1 MKKYLLKYTFE
12 FLVIV
17 LGISVSFWLN
27 NWSESVKENNI
38 EKDLVNLLIIDI
50 ENKKNESKNDIGIF
64 NSAIETF
71 EKVLNTWET
80 TKKIDTTHLKSTLS
94 YLRLDT
100 PYFNEIS
107 PIYNSLS
114 NTKLWKNLPYELVN
128 EINNLYRMR
137 YQEIKIRFEKI
148 REIGTYCKLHFL
160 LPNDLIDLNRDTE
173 LISTIINTVDT
184 EYVLNVKL
192 LSYSVKNLSSL
203 TKKVID
209 DSESIIENLKTIIK
223 RNYRHLFFF

>member
-38 EKDLVNLLIIDI
+38 EKDLVNLLIIDV

-80 TKKIDTTHLKSTLS
+80 TKKIDTTHLKSTLR

-114 NTKLWKNLPYELVN
+114 NTKLWKNLPDELVN

-173 LISTIINTVDT
+173 VISTIINTVDT

-209 DSESIIENLKTIIK
+209 DSESIIENLK
-223 RNYRHLFFF
+223 NYNKTKL

>member
-38 EKDLVNLLIIDI
+38 EKDLVNLLIIDV

-64 NSAIETF
+64 NRAIETF

-80 TKKIDTTHLKSTLS
+80 TKKIDTTHLKSTLR

-173 LISTIINTVDT
+173 VLSTIINTVDT

-209 DSESIIENLKTIIK
+209 DSESIIENLK
-223 RNYRHLFFF
+223 NYNKTKL

>member
-38 EKDLVNLLIIDI
+38 EKDLVNLLIIDV

-80 TKKIDTTHLKSTLS
+80 TKKIDTTHLKSTLR

-114 NTKLWKNLPYELVN
+114 NTKLWKNLPDELVN

-173 LISTIINTVDT
+173 VISTIINTVDT

-209 DSESIIENLKTIIK
+209 DSESIIENLK
-223 RNYRHLFFF
+223 NYNKTKP

>member
-17 LGISVSFWLN
+17 MGISVSFWLN

-50 ENKKNESKNDIGIF
+50 ENKKNENKNDIGIF

-80 TKKIDTTHLKSTLS
+80 TKKIDTTHLKSTLR

-114 NTKLWKNLPYELVN
+114 NTKLWKNLPDELVN

-173 LISTIINTVDT
+173 VISTIINTVDT

-209 DSESIIENLKTIIK
+209 DSESIIENLK
-223 RNYRHLFFF
+223 NYNKTKL

>member
-50 ENKKNESKNDIGIF
+50 ENKNNENKDDIGIF

-80 TKKIDTTHLKSTLS
+80 TKKIDTTHLKSTLG

-173 LISTIINTVDT
+173 VISTIINTVDT

-209 DSESIIENLKTIIK
+209 DSESIIENLK
-223 RNYRHLFFF
+223 NYNKTKL

>member
-17 LGISVSFWLN
+17 MGISVSFWLN

-38 EKDLVNLLIIDI
+38 EKDLVNLLIIDV

-80 TKKIDTTHLKSTLS
+80 TKKIDTTHLKSTLR

-160 LPNDLIDLNRDTE
+160 LPNDLIDLNRDTKGIYE
-173 LISTIINTVDT
+173 IVKTVDK
-184 EYVLNVKL
+184 EYVLSVKL

-209 DSESIIENLKTIIK
+209 DSESIIENLK
-223 RNYRHLFFF
+223 NYNKTKP

>member
-1 MKKYLLKYTFE
+1 MNKYLLKYTFE

-17 LGISVSFWLN
+17 MGISVSFWLN

-50 ENKKNESKNDIGIF
+50 ENKRNENKSDIGIL
-64 NSAIETF
+64 NKALETF
-71 EKVLNTWET
+71 ERVTNTWET
-80 TKKIDTTHLKSTLS
+80 TKKIDTTDLKSTLS

-100 PYFNEIS
+100 PHFNEIS

-114 NTKLWKNLPYELVN
+114 NTKLWDNLPYDLVN
-128 EINNLYRMR
+128 DINNLYRIR
-137 YQEIKIRFEKI
+137 YEEIKLRFQKI
-148 REIGTYCKLHFL
+148 RENGTYCKLHFL

-173 LISTIINTVDT
+173 AIYEIVKTVDK

-192 LSYSVKNLSSL
+192 LSYSVEGLRSL
-203 TKKVID
+203 TKEIIID
-209 DSESIIENLKTIIK
+209 TESILENLKNHNKT
-223 RNYRHLFFF
+223 

>member
-17 LGISVSFWLN
+17 MGISVSFWLN

-50 ENKKNESKNDIGIF
+50 ENKRNENKSDIGIL
-64 NSAIETF
+64 NKALETF
-71 EKVLNTWET
+71 ERVINTWET
-80 TKKIDTTHLKSTLS
+80 TKKIDTTDLKSTLS

-100 PYFNEIS
+100 PHFNEIS

-114 NTKLWKNLPYELVN
+114 NTKLWDNLPYDLVN
-128 EINNLYRMR
+128 DINNLYRIR
-137 YQEIKIRFEKI
+137 YEEIKLRFQKI
-148 REIGTYCKLHFL
+148 RENGTYCKLHFL

-173 LISTIINTVDT
+173 AIYEIVKTVDK

-192 LSYSVKNLSSL
+192 LSYSVEGLRSL
-203 TKKVID
+203 TKEIIID
-209 DSESIIENLKTIIK
+209 TESILENLKNHNKT
-223 RNYRHLFFF
+223 

>member
-17 LGISVSFWLN
+17 MGISVSFWLN

-38 EKDLVNLLIIDI
+38 EKDLVNLLIIDV

-80 TKKIDTTHLKSTLS
+80 TKKIDTTHLKSTLR

-173 LISTIINTVDT
+173 VISTIINTVDT

-209 DSESIIENLKTIIK
+209 DSESIIENLK
-223 RNYRHLFFF
+223 NYNKTKP

>member
-50 ENKKNESKNDIGIF
+50 ENKKNENKDDIRIF

-80 TKKIDTTHLKSTLS
+80 TKKIDTTHLKSTLR

-173 LISTIINTVDT
+173 VISTIINTVDT

-209 DSESIIENLKTIIK
+209 DSESIIENLK
-223 RNYRHLFFF
+223 NYNKTKL

>member
-38 EKDLVNLLIIDI
+38 EKDLVNLLIIDV

-80 TKKIDTTHLKSTLS
+80 TKKIDTTHLKSTLR

-173 LISTIINTVDT
+173 VISTIINTVDT

-192 LSYSVKNLSSL
+192 LAYSVKNLSSL

-209 DSESIIENLKTIIK
+209 DSESIIENLK
-223 RNYRHLFFF
+223 NYNKTKP

>member
-17 LGISVSFWLN
+17 MGISVSFWLN
-27 NWSESVKENNI
+27 NWSESVKQNNI

-50 ENKKNESKNDIGIF
+50 ENKRNENKNDIGIF
-64 NSAIETF
+64 NRGIEIF
-71 EKVLNTWET
+71 ERVTNTWET
-80 TKKIDTTHLKSTLS
+80 TKKIDTTDLKSTLS

-100 PYFNEIS
+100 PYFNQIS

-114 NTKLWKNLPYELVN
+114 NTKLWDNLPYDLVN
-128 EINNLYRMR
+128 DINNLYRMR
-137 YQEIKIRFEKI
+137 YEEIKLRFEKI
-148 REIGTYCKLHFL
+148 RENGTYCKLHFL

-173 LISTIINTVDT
+173 AIYEIVKTVDK

-192 LSYSVKNLSSL
+192 LSYSIENLRSL
-203 TKKVID
+203 TK
-209 DSESIIENLKTIIK
+209 EIIVDTENILENLK
-223 RNYRHLFFF
+223 NYNKTK

>member
-1 MKKYLLKYTFE
+1 MNKYLLKYTFE

-17 LGISVSFWLN
+17 MGISVSFWLN

-50 ENKKNESKNDIGIF
+50 ENKRNENKSDIGIL
-64 NSAIETF
+64 NKALETF
-71 EKVLNTWET
+71 ERVINTWET
-80 TKKIDTTHLKSTLS
+80 TKKIDTTDLKSTLS

-100 PYFNEIS
+100 PHFNEIS

-114 NTKLWKNLPYELVN
+114 NTKLWDNLPYDLVN
-128 EINNLYRMR
+128 DINNLYRIR
-137 YQEIKIRFEKI
+137 YEEIKLRFQKI
-148 REIGTYCKLHFL
+148 RENGTYCKLHFL

-173 LISTIINTVDT
+173 AIYEIVKTVDK

-192 LSYSVKNLSSL
+192 LSYSVEGLRSL
-203 TKKVID
+203 TKEIIID
-209 DSESIIENLKTIIK
+209 TESILENLKNHNKT
-223 RNYRHLFFF
+223 

>member
-17 LGISVSFWLN
+17 MGISVSFWLN

-38 EKDLVNLLIIDI
+38 EKDLVNLLIIDV

-80 TKKIDTTHLKSTLS
+80 TKKIDTTHLKSTLR

-173 LISTIINTVDT
+173 MISTIINTVDT

-209 DSESIIENLKTIIK
+209 DSESIIENLK
-223 RNYRHLFFF
+223 NYNKTKL

>member
-38 EKDLVNLLIIDI
+38 EKDLVNLLIIDV

-80 TKKIDTTHLKSTLS
+80 TKKIDTTHLKSTLR

-173 LISTIINTVDT
+173 VISTIINTVDT

-209 DSESIIENLKTIIK
+209 DSESIIENLK
-223 RNYRHLFFF
+223 NYNKTKP

>member
-38 EKDLVNLLIIDI
+38 EKDLVNLLIIDV
-50 ENKKNESKNDIGIF
+50 ENKRNESKNDIGIF

-80 TKKIDTTHLKSTLS
+80 TKKIDTTHLKSTLR

-114 NTKLWKNLPYELVN
+114 NTKLWKNLPDELVN

-173 LISTIINTVDT
+173 VISTIINTVDT

-209 DSESIIENLKTIIK
+209 DSESIIENLK
-223 RNYRHLFFF
+223 NYNKTKL

>member
-38 EKDLVNLLIIDI
+38 EKDLVNLLIIDV

-80 TKKIDTTHLKSTLS
+80 TKKIDTTHLKSTLR

-114 NTKLWKNLPYELVN
+114 NTKLWKNLPYELVD

-173 LISTIINTVDT
+173 VISTIINTVDT

-209 DSESIIENLKTIIK
+209 DSESIIENLK
-223 RNYRHLFFF
+223 NYNKTKP